1 VNATHDTIAEYVRR
15 MERHL
20 VGSKADREGARAE
33 LEELLADAAEAG
45 EFEATLDSLG
55 SPDEAARAFTRGRE
69 RTAASM
75 ADRLMAAAVDNL
87 PLIALA
93 VALFVRG
100 IANGRATF
108 TFPPFAYVE
117 VAGGCAALVPPC
129 GVYNGGTLY
138 AVGLPLA
145 LLWSIVA
152 LGLLESWTGATPG
165 KRLLGLRVVTEDG
178 IRIRP
183 YAGMVR
189 RMSFLAGP
197 IAWLDWIPALW
208 GERQR
213 ILDRVAATRVIR
225 VRAEEGT

>member
-1 VNATHDTIAEYVRR
+1 MNAARERITEYADR

-20 VGSKADREGARAE
+20 VGPRPQREAARAE

-45 EFEATLDSLG
+45 ELEAALQRLG
-55 SPDEAARAFTRGRE
+55 SPEDAARAFTQGRE
-69 RTAASM
+69 RAGAPL
-75 ADRLMAAAVDNL
+75 ADRFMAAAIDNL
-87 PLIALA
+87 PLLALA

-100 IANGRATF
+100 IANGEATF
-108 TFPPFAYVE
+108 VFPPFAYVQ
-117 VAGGCAALVPPC
+117 AGGGCAALVPPC
-129 GVYNGGTLY
+129 GVYNGGALY

-152 LGLLESWTGATPG
+152 LGLLESWTGTTPG
-165 KRLLGLRVVTEDG
+165 KRLLGLRVVTETG

-183 YAGMVR
+183 YAGIVR
-189 RMSFLAGP
+189 RMSFLGGP
-197 IAWLDWIPALW
+197 LAWLDWIPALW

-213 ILDRVAATRVIR
+213 IFDRVAATRVIR

>member
-1 VNATHDTIAEYVRR
+1 MNATEDTIAEYARR

-33 LEELLADAAEAG
+33 LEELLTDAAEAG
-45 EFEATLDSLG
+45 EFEATLKRLG
-55 SPDEAARAFTRGRE
+55 SPLEAARAFARGRE
-69 RTAASM
+69 RVAASM
-75 ADRLMAAAVDNL
+75 AERLMAAALDNL

-93 VALFVRG
+93 LALLARG
-100 IANGRATF
+100 IGSGRVTF

-117 VAGGCAALVPPC
+117 VAGGCVALIPPC
-129 GVYNGGTLY
+129 GIYNGGTLY

-145 LLWSIVA
+145 LLWSIVV

-183 YAGMVR
+183 YAGIVR
-189 RMSFLAGP
+189 RLSFLAGP

-225 VRAEEGT
+225 VRTEEES